1 MPTVGAFVDDIMY
14 AKYKKVALENNL
26 TISAVI
32 KQALEKAEI
41 IDVNKMKYLELER
54 LAKLSWIESN
64 LYQIVNYCDTK
75 KVVDVLVLTSLLEI
89 ENVSK
94 NF

>member
-14 AKYKKVALENNL
+14 ARYKKVALENNL